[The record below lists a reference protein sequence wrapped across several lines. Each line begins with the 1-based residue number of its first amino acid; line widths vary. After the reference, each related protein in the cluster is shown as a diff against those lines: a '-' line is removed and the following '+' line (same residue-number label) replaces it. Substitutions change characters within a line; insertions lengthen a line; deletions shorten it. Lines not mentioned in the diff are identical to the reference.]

1 MSLTK
6 VRLLIILAGL
16 LIGCGK
22 KGKFCGIFKGNYA
35 AKKVHYAAN
44 YAIFLKL
51 ILINIVL
58 LGLRGGKPFLLSI
71 RQLERKRTIKAPTIN
86 HFLPHFNHFNL
97 KWVI

>member
-1 MSLTK
+1 
-6 VRLLIILAGL
+6 VWIVVIITGL

-51 ILINIVL
+51 DLTL
-58 LGLRGGKPFLLSI
+58 FY
-71 RQLERKRTIKAPTIN
+71 
-86 HFLPHFNHFNL
+86 
-97 KWVI
+97 